1 MSIAGKPQPRVALLY
16 SVPLLCEA
24 LASALDKI
32 AEVQSFPAGR
42 GDTVGLLCSLQP
54 DAVVVDDAAE
64 ADEAQRWA
72 SRYRLPLVHVSLR
85 ERKLR
90 LLRDGAWEESEGTSA
105 EAIRN
110 LLAGSIFTRGS

>member
-1 MSIAGKPQPRVALLY
+1 VNIAGKEQPRVALLY

-24 LASALDKI
+24 LSSALANI

-42 GDTVGLLCSLQP
+42 GDTVGLLQSIRP

-64 ADEAQRWA
+64 ADEVQRWT
-72 SRYRLPLVHVSLR
+72 SRQRLPLVHISLR

-90 LLRDGAWEESEGTSA
+90 LLRDGAWEETDGTSA

-110 LLAGSIFTRGS
+110 LLTGSIYSRGG

>member
-1 MSIAGKPQPRVALLY
+1 VSIAGREQPRIALLY
-16 SVPLLCEA
+16 TVPLLCEA
-24 LASALDKI
+24 LSSAFENI

-42 GDTVGLLCSLQP
+42 ADVVGLLRSLRP

-64 ADEAQRWA
+64 ADEAQRWT
-72 SRYRLPLVHVSLR
+72 SPEGLPLVHISLR

-90 LLRDGAWEESEGTSA
+90 LLRDGAWEESDGTSA

-110 LLAGSIFTRGS
+110 LLAGSIYARGG